1 MNSFKKFRTWWQ
13 GQLRRLHNWNLEHA
27 MQRKLIIVGSML
39 TIMLALLIGTR
50 LVPQTSKYN
59 DTGLNNYQSLG
70 SNSDV
75 QIAMTS
81 RKYNPEKD
89 FMVVQFN
96 VKSDSGAAID
106 LQKIKFKL
114 AMINVQPVKYTV
126 IPLTNNQIVVTIRG
140 IKSGYQAIQL
150 KAINKAPNASALDQ
164 GDTTDVLNTNS
175 SSSSSS
181 SPDDET
187 GSTNSVKFIINENK
201 DFEST
206 KLQLLNQKDY
216 TIKALQKQINTLKKT
231 RKHQKKLIAAYQAQ
245 IEADKQSIE
254 NNNADAKYKVS
265 DSSSSTGNSN
275 AQSDISTRRDNI
287 KTSRKNIKKIDQ
299 QIELYQQQIRDV
311 QSGKYEIQSGS
322 TTSRLK

>member
-1 MNSFKKFRTWWQ
+1 
-13 GQLRRLHNWNLEHA
+13 
-27 MQRKLIIVGSML
+27 
-39 TIMLALLIGTR
+39 
-50 LVPQTSKYN
+50 
-59 DTGLNNYQSLG
+59 
-70 SNSDV
+70 
-75 QIAMTS
+75 
-81 RKYNPEKD
+81 
-89 FMVVQFN
+89 MVVQFN

-181 SPDDET
+181 SSDDET

-216 TIKALQKQINTLKKT
+216 TIKALQKQINTLRKN
-231 RKHQKKLIAAYQAQ
+231 RKHQQKLIAAYQAQ

-275 AQSDISTRRDNI
+275 AQSDISTQRDNI
-287 KTSRKNIKKIDQ
+287 ETSRKNIKKIDQ

-311 QSGKYEIQSGS
+311 QSGKYKFQSGS